1 MKKFTQIT
9 TCVLLCLCFL
19 TVPVFGRELV
29 AVGQVV
35 GLELQDG
42 TVTVAA
48 FDEVLGAAAQSA
60 GLEVGDR
67 LIQINGIRIG
77 CTEDVRRALRS
88 SKGSVDVTAMRD
100 GKTVNC
106 RITPEI
112 TPDGPKLGL
121 YLRQGVTGMGTVT
134 WYDPETKQ
142 FGTLGHGVNDATG
155 QLLKLSSGSAFN
167 TKVAAV
173 RKGKAGEPGQL
184 MGCAESRKSIGTLT
198 KNLPQ
203 GVFGISEKEWH
214 GKTVEVAS
222 WDQIKT
228 GSASIWST
236 VSGNT
241 VREYSVE
248 ILKIYPKAGQ
258 SGRNLLIKVNDP
270 ELIKATGGIV
280 QGMSGS
286 PIIQDGKLIGAVTH
300 VLVNQPDTGYGI
312 FIENMLQAAG

>member
-1 MKKFTQIT
+1 MKKMTRIT
-9 TCVLLCLCFL
+9 ACVLLCLYFL
-19 TVPVFGRELV
+19 AMPVLGRELV

-67 LIQINGIRIG
+67 LIQINGVRIG
-77 CTEDVRRALRS
+77 CTEDVRRALKS
-88 SKGSVDVTAMRD
+88 SKGMVEVTAQRD
-100 GKTVNC
+100 GKALTC

-112 TPDGPKLGL
+112 TADGPKLGL
-121 YLRQGVTGMGTVT
+121 YLRQGVTGVGTVT
-134 WYDPETKQ
+134 WYDPDTKK
-142 FGTLGHGVNDATG
+142 FGTLGHGVNDVTG
-155 QLLKLSSGSAFN
+155 QLLKLSIGNAFD

-184 MGCAESRKSIGTLT
+184 MGCAESREPIGMLT

-203 GVFGISEKEWH
+203 GVFGVSENGWNRKMM
-214 GKTVEVAS
+214 EVAS

-228 GSASIWST
+228 GSATILST
-236 VSGNT
+236 VSGNA
-241 VREYSVE
+241 VQQYSVE
-248 ILKIYPKAGQ
+248 ILKIYPKSGQ
-258 SGRNLLIKVNDP
+258 SGRNLLIKVTDP
-270 ELIKATGGIV
+270 ALIETTGGIV

-300 VLVNQPDTGYGI
+300 VLVNDPTRGYGI
-312 FIENMLQAAG
+312 FIENMLEAAS